1 MGARNPLDSLT
12 ARLEVF
18 RRTEPGLSLDSE
30 TFARIMDE
38 EDPLATF
45 RSQFEFPRLGSIPVG
60 RSCVDVMV
68 MSL

>member
-18 RRTEPGLSLDSE
+18 SRTEPGLSLDSE
-30 TFARIMDE
+30 TFARMMDE
-38 EDPLATF
+38 EDPLAKF

-60 RSCVDVMV
+60 RSCVVFL
-68 MSL
+68 SR